1 MTGPEIIA
9 NRSVSS
15 ARPLF
20 PFTAIVGQDAMK
32 RALIFNA
39 IDPSIG
45 GVLISGTRGTA
56 KSTAVRALAAL
67 LPEMEVVAGDPFNST
82 PDRNPHHTAVRVATP
97 FVNLPIG
104 ATEDRVLGTLD
115 PLFFGLLVGAGAVV
129 ARELPS
135 IQRYMKM
142 RAM

>member
-1 MTGPEIIA
+1 
-9 NRSVSS
+9 
-15 ARPLF
+15 
-20 PFTAIVGQDAMK
+20 MK

-67 LPEMEVVAGDPFNST
+67 LPAIEVVAGDPFNSAS
-82 PDRNPHHTAVRVATP
+82 DENPHQAAVQVATP

-104 ATEDRVLGTLD
+104 ATEDRVLG
-115 PLFFGLLVGAGAVV
+115 
-129 ARELPS
+129 
-135 IQRYMKM
+135 
-142 RAM
+142 